1 MVQRAYV
8 FSVLFS
14 LVFVISCSE
23 SDVVASKNAA
33 GGAPTVKG
41 GNVVVAT
48 SGGSPTESGGT
59 MSGGATSKGGST
71 NSGGALS
78 TGGMTKA
85 GGEAMKGGST
95 GTGGHTG
102 TGGSPGTGGST
113 LTGGNIPTGGN
124 IGSGGNTGTGGS
136 QLSSDLRLPQDGNP
150 VHVRFDKYKEFVGKA
165 DIILSYQ
172 YDNGGWPKNQEYGGM
187 GKGGSDSGTFDNGA
201 TTMELT
207 VMADAYQKTGNK
219 KYLDAAQKAMDFIL
233 KAQYP
238 SGGWPQYYPLKSG
251 YYEHVTFNDDAMSRV
266 LTLLQ
271 HAVDKSVPFDKDV
284 FTEAQRSKFQKAID
298 GGVNYILKAQITQ
311 NGKKTVWCAQH
322 GATDYAPKKARA
334 YEHPSLSGSESIE
347 VIGFLMTQPQTPEI
361 KKAVQDALAWFRSP
375 STYLADYTY
384 DSSKEDSNPFVPKVG
399 SKVWYRFYDIP
410 TNQPIFSNYDG
421 KIWLGLENQ
430 SKRKSGYRWGGEF
443 GPRIFTY
450 AEKVGY

>member
-1 MVQRAYV
+1 
-8 FSVLFS
+8 
-14 LVFVISCSE
+14 
-23 SDVVASKNAA
+23 
-33 GGAPTVKG
+33 
-41 GNVVVAT
+41 
-48 SGGSPTESGGT
+48 
-59 MSGGATSKGGST
+59 MS
-71 NSGGALS
+71 
-78 TGGMTKA
+78 
-85 GGEAMKGGST
+85 GGST
-95 GTGGHTG
+95 GTTTG
-102 TGGSPGTGGST
+102 TGGSTGTTTGTGGST
-113 LTGGNIPTGGN
+113 GTT
-124 IGSGGNTGTGGS
+124 TGTGGS
-136 QLSSDLRLPQDGNP
+136 TGTTTGTGGSITSGDLKLPQDGNP
-150 VHVRFDKYKEFVGKA
+150 VHARFDKYKEFASKV
-165 DIILSYQ
+165 DNILSFQ
-172 YDNGGWPKNQEYGGM
+172 LTNGGWPKNQEYGGM

-207 VMADAYQKTGNK
+207 VMADAYKKTKDK
-219 KYLDAAQKAMDFIL
+219 KYLDSARKAMDFIL

-238 SGGWPQYYPLKSG
+238 SGGWPQFYPLKSG

-271 HAVDKSVPFDKDV
+271 HAADKTDPFDTDV
-284 FTEAQRSKFQKAID
+284 FTEAQRAKFQQAID
-298 GGVNYILKAQITQ
+298 GGVAYILKAQITQ

-322 GATDYAPKKARA
+322 GATDYEPKKARA

-361 KKAVQDALAWFRSP
+361 KKAVMDALAWFRSP
-375 STYLADYTY
+375 TTYLADHTY

-430 SKRKSGYRWGGEF
+430 GKRKSGYRWGGEF
-443 GPRIFTY
+443 GPRIFSY